1 MLCYF
6 RACKTLDLERVPHH
20 SSEAFVSLPMPLGHK
35 GCSLMTR
42 GEARESLVRKTR
54 EMMSL
59 GSLGSLLA
67 CGAMIEATGGPGG
80 FGESWPVL
88 CSWVQGIVIVAEPVL
103 VAARMMLDERV
114 VLPVAIRLSLWQSF
128 LLISAI
134 VIFEQLLR
142 IIVLLAAKVA
152 ARWTLQGGTA

>member
-42 GEARESLVRKTR
+42 GEARESPARKTR

-59 GSLGSLLA
+59 DSLGSLLA
-67 CGAMIEATGGPGG
+67 CGVMIEATGGPCDPGG
-80 FGESWPVL
+80 FGESWPDPPGSLGEFVRGKEWFDL
-88 CSWVQGIVIVAEPVL
+88 VALLFAVL
-103 VAARMMLDERV
+103 VS
-114 VLPVAIRLSLWQSF
+114 LPIA
-128 LLISAI
+128 
-134 VIFEQLLR
+134 
-142 IIVLLAAKVA
+142 
-152 ARWTLQGGTA
+152 